1 MKKTRATIVIA
12 LVLAAL
18 PLAAREDAAGLAN
31 TRADWLAASARRVS
45 ELSARAVPA
54 EEIGDWGQVIDATLF
69 LVCRRAEIYRG
80 RLVPLVVD
88 SPSVLVELFPDGTFA
103 ISTAT
108 LDYID
113 ERVFEEAGPSP
124 RRMKSLDSE
133 REALLAPFVAIEAS
147 RYALDLGYASF
158 ARGGPQ
164 SVGETHEADRLAT
177 LILAAAGYQLDLAGF
192 LSQLSAEWRP
202 NPADGASRF
211 SAYLPNVPSPR
222 ARTDLLA
229 REKEG
234 LVGLADEVR
243 AALSALRSGRVSAE
257 TVDSLRALGDVFP
270 GSRWAA
276 RLEAIALHARWLA
289 TAPRQSRPLETFLPL
304 GAESAPRTQAIFP
317 AHGDGSTP
325 KPGAPIV
332 DVSSVP
338 GDESLWRAARDAYV
352 RAVDFSGDYLLSSA
366 YAALLARSSNPADRA
381 RALEIAASA
390 AAAEQVGFAAR
401 ANYAS
406 ILFLS
411 GTDRVH
417 ALFLAERADAAA
429 KIAVPQ
435 RDASR
440 PREVSPGLVGDTRLL
455 AANRATMLALSG
467 KADEA
472 RKVEQAAAIQPSGQ
486 ATSDAASSEAA
497 LRLRGVAPG
506 DAADSLSERWGRPT
520 SIRYDYES
528 EYWFYPGLRATVSI
542 GTATKPGSV
551 GRVESIVLG
560 DRSPVS
566 LVGDLRVGDSLEAFE
581 RELGPELWRV
591 GDLSVRSRG
600 GLVVSVLFV
609 SGTARLV
616 SVSE

>member
-1 MKKTRATIVIA
+1 MKKTRAPIIIA

-18 PLAAREDAAGLAN
+18 PLAAREDAAA
-31 TRADWLAASARRVS
+31 RADKRPDWLAASARRVS

-88 SPSVLVELFPDGTFA
+88 APAVIVELFPDGTFA
-103 ISTAT
+103 ISTAA

-124 RRMKSLDSE
+124 RRMKSLDAE
-133 REALLAPFVAIEAS
+133 REALLAPFVAIEAA

-177 LILAAAGYQLDLAGF
+177 LILAAAGYQLDLTGF
-192 LSQLSAEWRP
+192 FTQLSTEWRP
-202 NPADGASRF
+202 SPSDGATRF
-211 SAYLPNVPSPR
+211 SAYLPNAPSPR
-222 ARTDLLA
+222 SRADLLA

-234 LVGLADEVR
+234 LVSLSDEVR

-276 RLEAIALHARWLA
+276 RLEAMALHARWLA
-289 TAPRQSRPLETFLPL
+289 TVPRSSRLLETFLPL
-304 GAESAPRTQAIFP
+304 GAESAPRAQAIFP
-317 AHGDGSTP
+317 TYGDGSTP

-332 DVSSVP
+332 DLSSIP
-338 GDESLWRAARDAYV
+338 GDEALWRAARDAYD
-352 RAVDFSGDYLLSSA
+352 RDVDVAGDYLLSSA
-366 YAALLARSSNPADRA
+366 YAALLARSSSTADRA
-381 RALEIAASA
+381 RALEIASA
-390 AAAEQVGFAAR
+390 AAAAERVGFAAR

-417 ALFLAERADAAA
+417 ALFLAERAEAAA
-429 KIAVPQ
+429 RLAVPS

-455 AANRATMLALSG
+455 AANRATMLALAG

-472 RKVEQAAAIQPSGQ
+472 RKVEQEALAHTSVQPSSG
-486 ATSDAASSEAA
+486 AA

-506 DAADSLSERWGRPT
+506 DAADVLSERWGRPA

-542 GTATKPGSV
+542 GTATKPGAV

-566 LVGDLRVGDSLEAFE
+566 LVEDLRVGDSLEAFE

-591 GDLSVRSRG
+591 GDLSVRARG

-616 SVSE
+616 SISE